1 MGMRPK
7 VIGDDTEKMDQ
18 AQIGWK
24 SGETPANKEKREFPK
39 ILVMQVKIRC
49 S

>member
-24 SGETPANKEKREFPK
+24 SGETPRSGRAH
-39 ILVMQVKIRC
+39 V
-49 S
+49 